1 MNVINLVEKNIC
13 NIIHLKVETLILQM
27 KCCGVDT
34 WKDWGERNPNYET
47 YNNIPDPLFRPD
59 YPTDSVPG
67 SCCDPN
73 KVQVSKTT
81 AENLRIAPKLRIIS
95 KQYFF
100 QTMS

>member
-81 AENLRIAPKLRIIS
+81 AENLRIAPKLRII
-95 KQYFF
+95 F
-100 QTMS
+100 